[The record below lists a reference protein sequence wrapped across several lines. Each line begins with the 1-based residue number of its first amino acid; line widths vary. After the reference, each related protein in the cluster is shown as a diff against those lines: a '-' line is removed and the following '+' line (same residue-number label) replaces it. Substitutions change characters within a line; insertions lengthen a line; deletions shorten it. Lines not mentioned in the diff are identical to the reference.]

1 MNDPRRLSAVIV
13 PQYVT
18 EINGYLSSLRG
29 CSSVWEARAVD
40 PKEHDRAMDPKEHGR
55 GMDVKRHCRDMDLE
69 WSGWEDGMA
78 MDLKEQ
84 GRAMDLKGVERV
96 TGSWIGHGFQDHGVK
111 QGRIQD
117 SL

>member
-1 MNDPRRLSAVIV
+1 
-13 PQYVT
+13 
-18 EINGYLSSLRG
+18 
-29 CSSVWEARAVD
+29 
-40 PKEHDRAMDPKEHGR
+40 
-55 GMDVKRHCRDMDLE
+55 
-69 WSGWEDGMA
+69 MA

-84 GRAMDLKGVERV
+84 GRAMDLKGVDRV